1 MITIQKKRETVA
13 ALTEKFKR
21 ASGFY
26 LVDFMG
32 MKVDFSIR
40 FRRELRKKGIDYQVA
55 KNTLIKRAL
64 VEVGDFKIPEV
75 IFTKA
80 TGVVFAYDD
89 PVAPAKVI
97 KEISEKTELPKLK
110 AAVIEG
116 QYYDGSQLKLLASL
130 PSKPELI
137 SGILGSLDAPIL
149 GIVGAI
155 NAVLRDV
162 AYLVEE
168 VAKKQAS

>member
-137 SGILGSLDAPIL
+137 SGILGSLDAPIS

>member
-32 MKVDFSIR
+32 MKVDYSIR
-40 FRRELRKKGIDYQVA
+40 FRRELRKKGVDYQVA
-55 KNTLIKRAL
+55 KNSLIQRAL
-64 VEVGDFKIPEV
+64 VEIGDFKIPDV

-89 PVAPAKVI
+89 PVAPAKI
-97 KEISEKTELPKLK
+97 IRDISEKTELPKLK

-137 SGILGSLDAPIL
+137 SGILSSLDAPIS

-162 AYLVEE
+162 AYLV
-168 VAKKQAS
+168 